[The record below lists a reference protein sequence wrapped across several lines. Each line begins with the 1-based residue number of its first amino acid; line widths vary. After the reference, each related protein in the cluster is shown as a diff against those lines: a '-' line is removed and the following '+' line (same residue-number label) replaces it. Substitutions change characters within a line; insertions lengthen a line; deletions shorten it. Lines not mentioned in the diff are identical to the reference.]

1 MRSLIVLSILALLS
15 ALYAV
20 PAGAGPAL
28 AEKPSVKMMPPVVV
42 KTVPQSGAT
51 AVDAKL
57 KEIKVTFSKDM
68 KTKKMWSFVQISKET
83 FPKVGTPKFV
93 DKRTIVLPV
102 TLQPKKTYVM
112 WINLGKNNSF
122 RDTNDHSA
130 VPYLLV
136 FETK

>member
-1 MRSLIVLSILALLS
+1 
-15 ALYAV
+15 V
-20 PAGAGPAL
+20 P
-28 AEKPSVKMMPPVVV
+28 V
-42 KTVPQSGAT
+42 SGAT

-68 KTKKMWSFVQISKET
+68 KTKKMWSFVQFSKDT
-83 FPKVGTPKFV
+83 FPKVGEPKYK

-102 TLQPKKTYVM
+102 TLQPKKTYVI
-112 WINLGKNNSF
+112 WINSGKHNSF
-122 RDTNDHSA
+122 RDTSGNPA

>member
-1 MRSLIVLSILALLS
+1 MRALVVLSILALLS
-15 ALYAV
+15 T
-20 PAGAGPAL
+20 PAL
-28 AEKPSVKMMPPVVV
+28 AGKPSVKTMPPVVV
-42 KTVPQSGAT
+42 KTVPVSGDA

-68 KTKKMWSFVQISKET
+68 QTKKMWSFVQVSKDT
-83 FPKVGTPKFV
+83 FPKAGDPKYI

-102 TLQPKKTYVM
+102 TLQPKKTYVI

-122 RDTNDHSA
+122 RDTSGNSA

>member
-1 MRSLIVLSILALLS
+1 MRALVVLSILAML
-15 ALYAV
+15 AA
-20 PAGAGPAL
+20 PAL
-28 AEKPSVKMMPPVVV
+28 AGAPSVKSMPPVVV
-42 KTVPQSGAT
+42 KTAPVSGAT

-68 KTKKMWSFVQISKET
+68 KTRKMWSFVQVSKET
-83 FPKVGTPKFV
+83 FPQVGTPKYK

-102 TLQPKKTYVM
+102 TLQPKKTYII
-112 WINLGKNNSF
+112 WINSGKNNSF
-122 RDTNDHSA
+122 RDTSNNPA

>member
-1 MRSLIVLSILALLS
+1 MRCVVVLSILSMLTA
-15 ALYAV
+15 
-20 PAGAGPAL
+20 PAL
-28 AEKPSVKMMPPVVV
+28 AGEPSVKSMPPVVV
-42 KTVPQSGAT
+42 KTVPVSGAT

-68 KTKKMWSFVQISKET
+68 QTRKMWSFVQFSKDT
-83 FPKVGTPKFV
+83 FPQVGQPKYK

-102 TLQPKKTYVM
+102 TLQPKKTYVI
-112 WINLGKNNSF
+112 WINSTGKHNSF
-122 RDTNDHSA
+122 RDTSGNPA

>member
-1 MRSLIVLSILALLS
+1 MRSLIILSILALLS
-15 ALYAV
+15 C
-20 PAGAGPAL
+20 PAL
-28 AEKPSVKMMPPVVV
+28 AEKPSVKVMPPVVV

-68 KTKKMWSFVQISKET
+68 KTKNMWSFVQISKET
-83 FPKVGTPKFV
+83 FPKVGKPKYV

-122 RDTNDHSA
+122 RDVDNHSA

>member
-1 MRSLIVLSILALLS
+1 MRSLVVLSILGLL
-15 ALYAV
+15 
-20 PAGAGPAL
+20 AGPAL
-28 AEKPSVKMMPPVVV
+28 AGKPSVKSMPPVVV
-42 KTVPQSGAT
+42 KTVPASGDT

-68 KTKKMWSFVQISKET
+68 KTKKMWSFVQVSKDT
-83 FPKVGTPKFV
+83 FPKIGDPKYV

-102 TLQPKKTYVM
+102 TLQPQKTYII
-112 WINLGKNNSF
+112 WINSGKFNAF
-122 RDTNDHSA
+122 RDVDNHPA

>member
-1 MRSLIVLSILALLS
+1 MRSLIVLSLVTLLAC
-15 ALYAV
+15 
-20 PAGAGPAL
+20 PAL
-28 AEKPSVKMMPPVVV
+28 AEKPSVKSMPPVVV

-68 KTKKMWSFVQISKET
+68 ITKKMWSFVRISKDSY
-83 FPKVGTPKFV
+83 PA
-93 DKRTIVLPV
+93 
-102 TLQPKKTYVM
+102 
-112 WINLGKNNSF
+112 F
-122 RDTNDHSA
+122 RDVGNNPA

>member
-1 MRSLIVLSILALLS
+1 MRALVVLSILSILCA
-15 ALYAV
+15 
-20 PAGAGPAL
+20 PAL
-28 AEKPSVKMMPPVVV
+28 AGTPSVKTMPPVVV
-42 KTVPQSGAT
+42 KTVPISGEA

-68 KTKKMWSFVQISKET
+68 QTKKMWSFVKVADET
-83 FPKVGTPKFV
+83 FPKTGDPKYI

-102 TLQPKKTYVM
+102 TLQPKKTYVI
-112 WINLGKNNSF
+112 WINLGKNNAF
-122 RDTNDHSA
+122 RDTSGNPA

>member
-1 MRSLIVLSILALLS
+1 MRSLIVLSILVLLS
-15 ALYAV
+15 
-20 PAGAGPAL
+20 GPAL
-28 AEKPSVKMMPPVVV
+28 AKQPSVKAMPPVVV
-42 KTVPQSGAT
+42 KTVPQSGET

-68 KTKKMWSFVQISKET
+68 KTKQMWSFVQISKET
-83 FPKVGTPKFV
+83 FPKVGTPKYV

-102 TLQPKKTYVM
+102 TLQPGKTYVI
-112 WINLGKNNSF
+112 WINSGKNNSF
-122 RDTNDHSA
+122 RDAGNNPA